1 MVLVDS
7 VMAIG
12 LLSMVCGVRSVSGR
26 CGSARNT
33 PDVEAHAGGVL
44 EQMVDDGELSHHAEN
59 VAIQR
64 NTRHAWRNPSTH
76 GPRHRVDRG
85 GCRRLPKPVF
95 AEVVCDNRL
104 DDAGVSALA
113 VRHGELNRQ
122 DLEKEGWQST

>member
-12 LLSMVCGVRSVSGR
+12 VLSMVCGVRSVSGR

-33 PDVEAHAGGVL
+33 PDVEAQAGDVL
-44 EQMVDDGELSHHAEN
+44 EQMLDDGELSHHAEE

-64 NTRHAWRNPSTH
+64 NTAC
-76 GPRHRVDRG
+76 PRG
-85 GCRRLPKPVF
+85 SWGCPRLPGPVF
-95 AEVVCDNRL
+95 AEVVRDNRL

-113 VRHGELNRQ
+113 VRNGELNRQ
-122 DLEKEGWQST
+122 DLEKDGWHST